1 MGKKLDDKL
10 PAHLKSEVLV
20 RARQEH
26 PDIQAARAE
35 VVRNTT
41 VNELSQI
48 NSFNEF
54 PLPKNVDQL
63 IGRAPR
69 PVERRKKFRMMQR
82 SQSAK
87 NFIPESMK
95 AQVLVKSR
103 VEDPEV
109 REFRRNLV
117 ESKSVSELSQISG
130 LSDFPIP
137 STIDR
142 FMSKIGDFSSISTPS
157 FDINNIYATLP
168 SSLKTDLMVRSRIE
182 DPEIQSQ
189 RRQIA
194 QSKSVSE
201 LSQIQNLGEFPIP
214 TTIEKLMAAKKQ
226 SESNGDAN
234 KMSILES
241 LNQENIYATLPRS
254 LKSEV
259 LVRTR
264 VEDPEVLA
272 TRQETVQSKSVY
284 ELSKLNSFS
293 DFPLPTP
300 VEKIIQGKTNLRM
313 PNIESGNQEGGYDI
327 YASLPRSLK
336 QEVLVRTKVEED
348 EEVLHQRQA
357 IVSSKSPAELSQIHS
372 FAEVPIPRAVES
384 WLHHQGDGGNK
395 LLKSP
400 SSKSFHE
407 LSATV
412 YDSLPQSLKEP
423 CAVRSKIED
432 PELQR
437 ERFELTRSK
446 TPSQLAEMRTLGDI
460 PVPGLWEHDHGRSS
474 LRTRSLSGRSS
485 SIPRNKQELKDMVY
499 NKMLPDS
506 LKRPVVVRC
515 VNEDPDT
522 LKKHQ
527 EVQQS
532 KSVHELSK
540 IRNLNEF
547 PLPVNIRLPDVP
559 LPKVSSIVGVI
570 ARVPKKKP
578 RKPPVAIEHDENM
591 GYSTASTPAPDRT
604 YTDDEMLRYEMSS
617 PEESMAHREQDFDYE
632 VIEAGL
638 NGEQEFMQTEVPME
652 EEDVT
657 IEEESEVSVADHYKG
672 TPPLKSKKNKR
683 FSRDIPS
690 DFQVKSGDDLPPPIP
705 PKGKHPSHHD
715 FPQREPR
722 ELTEQDL
729 MGSNEMLFIADNSG
743 DTPQFHPPGPKIA
756 FSYQHDPKTTPM
768 RKISSSSE

>member
-1 MGKKLDDKL
+1 
-10 PAHLKSEVLV
+10 
-20 RARQEH
+20 
-26 PDIQAARAE
+26 
-35 VVRNTT
+35 
-41 VNELSQI
+41 
-48 NSFNEF
+48 
-54 PLPKNVDQL
+54 
-63 IGRAPR
+63 
-69 PVERRKKFRMMQR
+69 
-82 SQSAK
+82 
-87 NFIPESMK
+87 
-95 AQVLVKSR
+95 
-103 VEDPEV
+103 
-109 REFRRNLV
+109 
-117 ESKSVSELSQISG
+117 
-130 LSDFPIP
+130 
-137 STIDR
+137 
-142 FMSKIGDFSSISTPS
+142 
-157 FDINNIYATLP
+157 
-168 SSLKTDLMVRSRIE
+168 
-182 DPEIQSQ
+182 
-189 RRQIA
+189 
-194 QSKSVSE
+194 
-201 LSQIQNLGEFPIP
+201 
-214 TTIEKLMAAKKQ
+214 
-226 SESNGDAN
+226 
-234 KMSILES
+234 
-241 LNQENIYATLPRS
+241 
-254 LKSEV
+254 
-259 LVRTR
+259 
-264 VEDPEVLA
+264 
-272 TRQETVQSKSVY
+272 
-284 ELSKLNSFS
+284 
-293 DFPLPTP
+293 
-300 VEKIIQGKTNLRM
+300 
-313 PNIESGNQEGGYDI
+313 
-327 YASLPRSLK
+327 
-336 QEVLVRTKVEED
+336 
-348 EEVLHQRQA
+348 
-357 IVSSKSPAELSQIHS
+357 
-372 FAEVPIPRAVES
+372 
-384 WLHHQGDGGNK
+384 
-395 LLKSP
+395 
-400 SSKSFHE
+400 
-407 LSATV
+407 
-412 YDSLPQSLKEP
+412 LPQSLKEP

-485 SIPRNKQELKDMVY
+485 SIPRNKQELKDMMY

-657 IEEESEVSVADHYKG
+657 IAEEESEVSVADHYKG

-705 PKGKHPSHHD
+705 PKGKHPSHHMAD
-715 FPQREPR
+715 TTTPTFATPTFDQSVS
-722 ELTEQDL
+722 EQDQATPPSRPVRERSSREISSEKL
-729 MGSNEMLFIADNSG
+729 QPSQNLANDSPVNRLAKSASG
-743 DTPQFHPPGPKIA
+743 TSANTMSSLAEQFHSVRSTAGTLRSTSDDDQTLHTCEDTLVGDDDLHSCTDTLNDPRDLGSDDEFFTDQMLP
-756 FSYQHDPKTTPM
+756 HDP
-768 RKISSSSE
+768 RNSQNLDD